1 MGEQLIMKIFIWR
14 HSKKFSSWSMF
25 NEPHIYKD
33 NYMQAEVV
41 VLASS
46 REEAL
51 DLLRKN
57 DDKWDVEELNRIEPI
72 IIEPD
77 RSCVVTKL
85 IYFG

>member
-1 MGEQLIMKIFIWR
+1 MGEETYMKIFIWR

-33 NYMQAEVV
+33 NYMQVEAV

-46 REEAL
+46 KEEAL
-51 DLLRKN
+51 DLLRRS
-57 DDKWDVEELNRIEPI
+57 DDKWDVEELNRIEPLI
-72 IIEPD
+72 FETYRP
-77 RSCVVTKL
+77 CVVAKL

>member
-1 MGEQLIMKIFIWR
+1 MGEELIMKIFIWR

-33 NYMQAEVV
+33 NYMQVEAV

-51 DLLRKN
+51 DLLRKS

-72 IIEPD
+72 IVTTD
-77 RSCVVTKL
+77 RPCVVAKL

>member
-1 MGEQLIMKIFIWR
+1 MGEELIMKIFIWR

-41 VLASS
+41 ILASS

-51 DLLRKN
+51 DLLGKS

-72 IIEPD
+72 IFETD
-77 RSCVVTKL
+77 RPCVVSKL

>member
-1 MGEQLIMKIFIWR
+1 MGEEHFMKIFIWR

-46 REEAL
+46 KEEAL
-51 DLLRKN
+51 DLLRKS
-57 DDKWDVEELNRIEPI
+57 DDKWDAEELNRIEPI
-72 IIEPD
+72 IVALDQP
-77 RSCVVTKL
+77 CVVSKL

>member
-1 MGEQLIMKIFIWR
+1 
-14 HSKKFSSWSMF
+14 
-25 NEPHIYKD
+25 
-33 NYMQAEVV
+33 VV

-51 DLLRKN
+51 DLLRKS

-72 IIEPD
+72 IVALD
-77 RSCVVTKL
+77 RPCVVSKL

>member
-1 MGEQLIMKIFIWR
+1 MMNIYIWR

-25 NEPHIYKD
+25 NEPHIFKD

-41 VLASS
+41 VLAYSK
-46 REEAL
+46 EEAL
-51 DLLRKN
+51 DLLSKS

-72 IIEPD
+72 IVALD
-77 RSCVVTKL
+77 RPRVVTKL

>member
-1 MGEQLIMKIFIWR
+1 MNIYIWR

-72 IIEPD
+72 IIATDLP
-77 RSCVVTKL
+77 CVVGKL

>member
-1 MGEQLIMKIFIWR
+1 
-14 HSKKFSSWSMF
+14 MF

-51 DLLRKN
+51 DLLRKS

-72 IIEPD
+72 IIGTD
-77 RSCVVTKL
+77 RPCVVGKL